1 MNYYRVTLIVRNK
14 QEIDPETLYDD
25 FYDKNVGKNK
35 VVLVESSEIADDLDE
50 SLIEDEDEDD

>member
-35 VVLVESSEIADDLDE
+35 VVLVESSEIADDFDE